1 MRRTI
6 LLLSTM
12 TIAVL
17 AVSGAML
24 FGMGKPAQAQETPP
38 PCNTDLCVDK
48 TASPSTVNVGDQ
60 ITFTITQRCP
70 EALVCIDV
78 FPIVDTLPPEAE
90 LIVVSVEDSD
100 RNIQC
105 TTSGNTVT
113 CQGPRTIFPSSP
125 FTATIVATTTKC
137 GTFINSAGSTA
148 TGLTTGSA
156 TFTVEGCPTT
166 PLTKEQCK
174 KGGWEEFGFPDQGTC
189 VSAVNRQNRQ

>member
-1 MRRTI
+1 
-6 LLLSTM
+6 
-12 TIAVL
+12 
-17 AVSGAML
+17 
-24 FGMGKPAQAQETPP
+24 
-38 PCNTDLCVDK
+38 
-48 TASPSTVNVGDQ
+48 VGDQ

-70 EALVCIDV
+70 GAEACIDI
-78 FPIVDTLPPEAE
+78 FPIVDTLPPEAG
-90 LIVVSVEDSD
+90 LTSVSVEDSD
-100 RNIQC
+100 SNIQC
-105 TTSGNTVT
+105 TTSTTSGNTVT
-113 CQGPRTIFPSSP
+113 CPGPRTIFPSSP

-166 PLTKEQCK
+166 PPTKEQCK